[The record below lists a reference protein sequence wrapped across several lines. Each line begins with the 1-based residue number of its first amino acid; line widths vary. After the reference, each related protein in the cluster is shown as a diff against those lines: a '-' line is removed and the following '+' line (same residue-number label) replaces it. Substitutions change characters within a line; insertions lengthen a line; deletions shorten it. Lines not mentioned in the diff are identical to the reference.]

1 MTDSN
6 QFAQDNPVQQA
17 EQRQVSI
24 ALPATRPLVTYALL
38 AAIVFVFL
46 IQLGLAQTYYPDDP
60 VLNWGVL
67 DFYSVLH
74 GEYYRLFTA
83 LFLHAGTLHLGFN
96 AYALWVF
103 GRTIERFFGH
113 VRFALLY
120 FLGGLCASLT
130 SFAFSRGA
138 SLGASGAIMAI
149 FGAEMIFLYQN
160 RRLFGQER
168 TNKQLMA
175 LGLNAL
181 IIFGMACTV
190 TLPLEGSAE

>member
-1 MTDSN
+1 MMDSDQN
-6 QFAQDNPVQQA
+6 GQDNLAQA
-17 EQRQVSI
+17 NSTPQVGQRQVSI
-24 ALPATRPLVTYALL
+24 ALPATKPQVTYALL
-38 AAIVFVFL
+38 AVILVVFVL
-46 IQLGLAQTYYPDDP
+46 QLGLAQAYYPDEP

-74 GEYYRLFTA
+74 GDFYRLFTA
-83 LFLHAGTLHLGFN
+83 LFLHAGALHIGFN

-138 SLGASGAIMAI
+138 SLG
-149 FGAEMIFLYQN
+149 
-160 RRLFGQER
+160 
-168 TNKQLMA
+168 
-175 LGLNAL
+175 
-181 IIFGMACTV
+181 
-190 TLPLEGSAE
+190 